1 MINNSSDK
9 IQNDN
14 QNYSQLFPFTPDPW
28 KTPGMAVGTGN
39 GVGAG
44 LGVGNLPGA

>member
-28 KTPGMAVGTGN
+28 KTPGMAAGTGN
-39 GVGAG
+39 GVGDCP
-44 LGVGNLPGA
+44 GVVDWPGT